1 MQCEA
6 SICGPDTEV
15 PLTVF
20 TYRWRKLTPNFISL
34 SLSYSDCLSQ
44 PQHYQ
49 AEKHY
54 PSTFPPPPPNTCDA
68 TGHPPLQVSFNIT
81 FFLSFFKCSSL
92 LVSFHFF
99 HYFFLSLFLLFIPL
113 LVISG
118 LLVNWIGFIVQ
129 YASSMRECN
138 YGLENRG
145 LVSG

>member
-54 PSTFPPPPPNTCDA
+54 PSTFPPPPQTLA
-68 TGHPPLQVSFNIT
+68 TLPDIHRYKFPLT
-81 FFLSFFKCSSL
+81 L
-92 LVSFHFF
+92 LF
-99 HYFFLSLFLLFIPL
+99 FFLSLNVLPCLFLSISSTIFFFLCFFFLFL
-113 LVISG
+113 FWLFQDFLST
-118 LLVNWIGFIVQ
+118 
-129 YASSMRECN
+129 E
-138 YGLENRG
+138 
-145 LVSG
+145 